1 MKADLVIRGGTVVDG
16 SGNAPF
22 TADVVVASDRIASI
36 GRWDGPAA
44 EVVDARGK
52 LVTPGFVDVHTHLD
66 AQITWDPLGSPSNL
80 HGVTSAVVG
89 NCGVGFAPCRP
100 ADRDYLMFLME
111 GVEDIPRAAMK
122 EGIAWGWESFPE
134 YLAHLSRLPLGIN
147 VGAHLSH
154 APLRIWAMGELGATD
169 AAATDD
175 ELALMHRAV
184 VDAMRA
190 GALGFATG
198 RTTMHRT
205 PSWDPVPGTFAD
217 RRELDA
223 VASGLSEY
231 GTGVFEVVPYGAAG
245 EAAHGFDVDY
255 EWMVPLALA
264 TARPISFGMIQNLAY
279 PEVWKDILAKVEAAA
294 KRGARLVPQVAVRS
308 VGILMGIGTGVPA
321 LTLFPA
327 GFELVQKPLDEQR
340 AALRDPA
347 LRAKLVESM
356 RGTSGDI
363 LGGMATLRHVFPLED
378 RGVRAYELRPEESVV
393 ALAERTGREVGQVI
407 LDHLVATEGRGFFIV
422 PLFNP
427 DIDAAGAM
435 LEHPLTGIGLGDS
448 GAHTSQTSD
457 ASYATFA
464 LAYWVRE
471 RGLLPIERMV
481 RKLTFDPALVW
492 GLGGRG
498 LLRAGF
504 FADVNVIDFDRL
516 DVELPELRHE
526 FPAGAPH
533 FSQAARGYCATIVNG
548 KVLMRDGAHT
558 GALPGRLL
566 KNELCAS

>member
-1 MKADLVIRGGTVVDG
+1 MKVDLVIRGGTVVDG
-16 SGNAPF
+16 SGGPPF
-22 TADVVVASDRIASI
+22 TADVVVDGDRIASI
-36 GRWDGPAA
+36 GRHDGPAA
-44 EVVDARGK
+44 EVIDARGK
-52 LVTPGFVDVHTHLD
+52 IVTPGFVDVHTHLD
-66 AQITWDPLGSPSNL
+66 AQITWDPLGSPSNQ

-122 EGIAWGWESFPE
+122 EGIRWGWESFPE

-154 APLRIWAMGELGATD
+154 APLRIYAMGERGAT
-169 AAATDD
+169 AEPATDE
-175 ELALMHRAV
+175 ELAVMHRAV

-223 VASGLSEY
+223 VASGLAEA
-231 GTGVFEVVPYGAAG
+231 GTGVFELVPLGAAG
-245 EAAHGFDVDY
+245 EDAQGFDKDY
-255 EWMVPLALA
+255 EWMVPVALE

-294 KRGARLVPQVAVRS
+294 QKGARLVPQVAVRS
-308 VGILMGIGTGVPA
+308 VGILMGLGTGIPA
-321 LTLFPA
+321 LSLFPA
-327 GFELVQKPLDEQR
+327 GFDLLSLPLEEQR

-347 LRAKLVESM
+347 LQAKLVAST
-356 RGTSGDI
+356 RGTPDDI
-363 LGGMATLRHVFPLED
+363 LGGMATRRHVFPLAD
-378 RGVRAYELRPEESVV
+378 RGVLAYELKPEESVAAV
-393 ALAERTGREVGQVI
+393 AERTGREVGAVI
-407 LDHLVATEGRGFFIV
+407 LDHLVQSDGRGFFIV

-464 LAYWVRE
+464 LAYWVRQ
-471 RGLLPIERMV
+471 RRLLPLERMV

-492 GLGGRG
+492 GINGRG

-504 FADVNVIDFDRL
+504 FADVNVIDLERL
-516 DVELPELRHE
+516 DLELPELHHE
-526 FPAGAPH
+526 FPGGAPH
-533 FSQAARGYCATIVNG
+533 LSQASRGYAATVVNG
-548 KVLMRDGAHT
+548 VVLMRDGRHT

-566 KNELCAS
+566 RNELC